1 MTSALMVVD
10 LVKLALTLILI
21 LPNRKCFQK
30 VINLMF
36 ISSRTLGEP
45 RKSRMLSSTR
55 MLRTYLVKKKK
66 KKKTGMVFSRKIRK
80 LITLSS
86 VTNLQLLRQRSVL
99 SKNSFLHNGIVVHRE
114 KKSKAV

>member
-1 MTSALMVVD
+1 MLS
-10 LVKLALTLILI
+10 KG
-21 LPNRKCFQK
+21 
-30 VINLMF
+30 NLLL

-45 RKSRMLSSTR
+45 RKRNTLSSMR

-86 VTNLQLLRQRSVL
+86 VPNLQLFRQRSVL
-99 SKNSFLHNGIVVHRE
+99 SKNSFLQNGIVVHKE
-114 KKSKAV
+114 KKKQSCLDLKA

>member
-1 MTSALMVVD
+1 MLS
-10 LVKLALTLILI
+10 KG
-21 LPNRKCFQK
+21 
-30 VINLMF
+30 NLML

-45 RKSRMLSSTR
+45 RKRMLSSMR

-66 KKKTGMVFSRKIRK
+66 KKTGMGFSRKIRK

-99 SKNSFLHNGIVVHRE
+99 RKNSFLQNGIVVHKG
-114 KKSKAV
+114 KKAKLFRLKSMI